1 MTTKTVRLY
10 ILFFGLL
17 FIMTGC
23 EKKTQER
30 EVLKIAEQFGLAYAP
45 LQIMRCE
52 KLIEKELEGI
62 EIKWVRLGNAA
73 AIREAVLSGN
83 VDIGFMGIPPF
94 LIGRDRGMEWKL
106 FTGLSSA
113 PVGLVTWKTGVEGIK
128 DLGPSDRIALPQ
140 PGSIQHI
147 LLAMAAG
154 DQLDDPSIFDNQ
166 LVAMS
171 HPDGM
176 TALLSKSDISA
187 HFTSPPYIM
196 KELQREGMRLIL
208 DGTEAMGGPYTF
220 IAGVA
225 TEELLATGEN
235 LLRGFMT
242 ALNKSIDMLSL
253 ETERGSALLAGEYSM
268 PEKEILSYITWDGM
282 SYGTEILGLQ
292 KFIRFMAEQGYLK
305 NGAMQ
310 VSDIFHKI
318 DIEDKK

>member
-1 MTTKTVRLY
+1 MTKKTVRLC
-10 ILFFGLL
+10 LFLFALL
-17 FIMTGC
+17 FIITGC
-23 EKKTQER
+23 EKKTEKIQ
-30 EVLKIAEQFGLAYAP
+30 VLKIAEQFGLAYAP

-52 KLIEKELEGI
+52 KLIEKELQEI

-113 PVGLVTWKTGVEGIK
+113 PVGLVTWKTGVQGIK

-147 LLAMAAG
+147 LLSMAAG
-154 DQLDDPSIFDNQ
+154 DQLGDPSIFDNQ
-166 LVAMS
+166 LVTMS

-176 TALLSKSDISA
+176 SALLSKSDISA

-196 KELQREGMRLIL
+196 KELQTEGMRLIL
-208 DGTEAMGGPYTF
+208 DGTEVMGGPYTF

-235 LLRGFMT
+235 LLQGFMT
-242 ALNKSIDMLSL
+242 A
-253 ETERGSALLAGEYSM
+253 
-268 PEKEILSYITWDGM
+268 
-282 SYGTEILGLQ
+282 
-292 KFIRFMAEQGYLK
+292 
-305 NGAMQ
+305 
-310 VSDIFHKI
+310 
-318 DIEDKK
+318 